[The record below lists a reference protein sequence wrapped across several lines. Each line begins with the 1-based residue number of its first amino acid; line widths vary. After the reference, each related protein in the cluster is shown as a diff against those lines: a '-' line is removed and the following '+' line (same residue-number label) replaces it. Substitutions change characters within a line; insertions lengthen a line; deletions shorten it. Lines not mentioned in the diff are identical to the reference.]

1 MIASVAKWGNSLALR
16 IPQAF
21 AKEARITEGK
31 TVDITVVD
39 GALVV
44 RSVEPVVEYDL
55 DALLSGIT
63 EENIHGE
70 TATKLAVGN
79 EF

>member
-21 AKEARITEGK
+21 AKEAKLMEGGP
-31 TVDITVVD
+31 VDISIVD

-55 DALLSGIT
+55 DVLLSGIT
-63 EENIHGE
+63 EDNIHGE